1 MTSNNK
7 LLSVKEN
14 IAWREAKAKKQGGL
28 CKITGLP
35 LIRPVCDHSHATG
48 RVRGV
53 LSNEVNLFEG
63 KAVNAWMRHVIY
75 TLPKDM
81 KNEFFYA
88 DCLRRMAD
96 YLEADYSK
104 HPFHPS
110 FTKDLVLKFKRL
122 KGAEQSEICEGS
134 NLAKRVKAFKAI
146 IKENKDDLTDVI
158 ALLNTKDQNISK

>member
-1 MTSNNK
+1 MKNTNK

-14 IAWREAKAKKQGGL
+14 IAWREAKAKKQKGL
-28 CKITGLP
+28 CKISGLP

-75 TLPKDM
+75 TLPKDR

-96 YLEADYSK
+96 YIEADYSK

-110 FTKDLVLKFKRL
+110 YSKDLVRKFKKL
-122 KGAEQSEICEGS
+122 TGAEQSAICDGS
-134 NLAKRVKAFKAI
+134 NEAKRVKAFKAI
-146 IKENKDDLTDVI
+146 IKENKEDLSD
-158 ALLNTKDQNISK
+158 LISKVT

>member
-1 MTSNNK
+1 MKKNMK

-35 LIRPVCDHSHATG
+35 LNRPVCDHSHATG

-75 TLPKDM
+75 TLPKELKD
-81 KNEFFYA
+81 EFFYA

-96 YLEADYSK
+96 YIEADYSK
-104 HPFHPS
+104 HPFHPTFS
-110 FTKDLVLKFKRL
+110 KDLVRKFKQL
-122 KGAEQSEICEGS
+122 TGAQQSAISEGS
-134 NLAKRVKAFKAI
+134 NEAKRVKAFKAL
-146 IKENKDDLTDVI
+146 IKANKDDLTNI
-158 ALLNTKDQNISK
+158 ITLLNK

>member
-1 MTSNNK
+1 MKKNMK

-14 IAWREAKAKKQGGL
+14 IEWREAKAKKQGGL

-75 TLPKDM
+75 TLSKELKD
-81 KNEFFYA
+81 EFFYA

-96 YLEADYSK
+96 YIEADYSK

-110 FTKDLVLKFKRL
+110 YSKDLVRKFKQL
-122 KGAEQSEICEGS
+122 TGVKQSAISEGS
-134 NLAKRVKAFKAI
+134 NEAKRVKAFKAL
-146 IKENKDDLTDVI
+146 IKEHKEDLTPI
-158 ALLNTKDQNISK
+158 INQLNQK

>member
-1 MTSNNK
+1 MNNK

-28 CKITGLP
+28 CKITGLK
-35 LIRPVCDHSHATG
+35 LVRPVCDHSHATG

-63 KAVNAWMRHVIY
+63 KAVNAWMRHVLY
-75 TLPKDM
+75 TLSKDK

-96 YLEADYSK
+96 YLETDYSN
-104 HPFHPS
+104 HPYHPS
-110 FTKDLVLKFKRL
+110 FSADLVRKFKRL
-122 KGAEQSEICEGS
+122 SAQEQSAIFAGQNQTSRVKGFKELIKVHKENLS
-134 NLAKRVKAFKAI
+134 PVILMLAK
-146 IKENKDDLTDVI
+146 
-158 ALLNTKDQNISK
+158 

>member
-1 MTSNNK
+1 MKKNNK

-14 IAWREAKAKKQGGL
+14 IAWREAKAKEQGGL
-28 CKITGLP
+28 CKISGLP

-75 TLPKDM
+75 TLPKEL

-96 YLEADYSK
+96 YIEADYSK

-110 FTKDLVLKFKRL
+110 YSKDLVRRFKKL
-122 KGAEQSEICEGS
+122 TGAKQSAISEGS
-134 NLAKRVKAFKAI
+134 NEAKRVKAFKAL
-146 IKENKDDLTDVI
+146 IKDNKNDLTNVI
-158 ALLNTKDQNISK
+158 TLLNK

>member
-1 MTSNNK
+1 MSNK
-7 LLSVKEN
+7 LLTVKEN
-14 IAWREAKAKKQGGL
+14 IAWREAKAKKQNGKCL
-28 CKITGLP
+28 ITDLP

-75 TLPKDM
+75 TLPKEL

-88 DCLRRMAD
+88 DCLRRMAH
-96 YLEADYSK
+96 YIEADYSK

-110 FTKDLVLKFKRL
+110 FSKDLVRKFKRL
-122 KGAEQSEICEGS
+122 TGQEQTAICEGS
-134 NLAKRVKAFKAI
+134 NQAKRVKSFKAL
-146 IKENKDDLTDVI
+146 IKEHKQDLTPI
-158 ALLNTKDQNISK
+158 INKLK